1 MANRQRVALLASA
14 VTLAAAVAA
23 CSSGS
28 SPGQPGSTAGSTLVI
43 DNSFVLKTA
52 DPGRMFEP
60 TGELV
65 DYASYDTL
73 LTFKGSDVT
82 QPIPDL
88 ASSYTPSNGGRT
100 YTFKLNPAARFS
112 DGTPVTAQDAVFS
125 FRRLINLKGNPS
137 FLLQGETISAPN
149 DHTVVLTSATPNP
162 ALPYILPNPAL
173 GILNAKVVEAHG
185 GTDAANASTAD
196 SAENYLNSHS
206 AGSGPYVISQFSL
219 TSEVVL
225 KANPDYWGPK
235 PAYSTIVIR
244 NTPAS
249 VQALDV
255 VRGGPQ
261 ISTDLSPNQAA
272 GVSGAQVLRT
282 ASANVFFLFAN
293 ESPAVSRVA
302 ANKDFQQA
310 VRYGINYSGLVSL
323 AGSGAIQTPGII
335 PSMFLGSLPAPEEV
349 HYDLAKAKAEL
360 KASGIASPS
369 ISLAYPSDIQVNG
382 LSFGDLASRIQF
394 DLGQVGIKVT
404 LAPASIQVALQTYRA
419 GQEQMGLWYWGPDFP
434 DPSDYL
440 NFLPGALVG
449 LRANWKPGADPAL
462 TALGARAAATLVPG
476 QRVQLYHQIQ
486 QDMNASGPFVPLI
499 QPASVLVASNS
510 VRNVQPNPI
519 WLVDIRG
526 LG

>member
-1 MANRQRVALLASA
+1 MAIRPRVAPLASA
-14 VTLAAAVAA
+14 AALVVAIAA

-28 SPGQPGSTAGSTLVI
+28 STSQPGSTAGKTLVI

-65 DYASYDTL
+65 DYAAYDTL
-73 LTFKGSDVT
+73 LTFKGANVT
-82 QPIPDL
+82 QPVPDL
-88 ASSYTPSNGGRT
+88 ATSYTSANGGRT
-100 YTFKLNPAARFS
+100 FTFMLNPKARFS
-112 DGTPVTAQDAVFS
+112 DGTPVTAQDVVFS
-125 FRRLINLKGNPS
+125 FRRLVNLKGNPS
-137 FLLQGETISAPN
+137 FLLQGETISAPS
-149 DHTVVLTSATPNP
+149 DHTVVLTSAQPNP
-162 ALPYILPNPAL
+162 ALPFILPNPAL
-173 GILNAKVVEAHG
+173 GILNAKVVQAHG

-196 SAENYLNSHS
+196 SAENYLNNHS

-219 TSEVVL
+219 TSQVVL
-225 KANPDYWGPK
+225 KANPKYWGPK
-235 PAYSTIVIR
+235 PAYSTIVLR

-249 VQALDV
+249 VQRLDV
-255 VRGGPQ
+255 LRGGPQ
-261 ISTDLSPNQAA
+261 ISTDLSPNQAS
-272 GVSGAQVLRT
+272 GISGAQVLRT
-282 ASANVFFLFAN
+282 ASANVFFLFTN
-293 ESPAVSRVA
+293 ESPAVSKVA

-310 VRYGINYSGLVSL
+310 VRYGIDYGGLVSL

-335 PSMFLGSLPAPEEV
+335 PSMFLGSLPAASEV
-349 HYDLAKAKAEL
+349 HYDLAKAKAAL
-360 KASGIASPS
+360 KASGIANPS
-369 ISLAYPSDIQVNG
+369 VSLAYPSDIQVNG

-394 DLGQVGIKVT
+394 DLGRVGIKVT
-404 LAPASIQVALQTYRA
+404 LAPASVEVALQTYRA

-440 NFLPGALVG
+440 NFLPGHLVG
-449 LRANWKPGADPAL
+449 LRANWKPAADPSL
-462 TALGARAAATLVPG
+462 TALGNRAAASLVSS

-486 QDMNASGPFVPLI
+486 VDMNASGPFMPLI
-499 QPASVLVASNS
+499 QPASVIVASSS